1 MLSTT
6 RRAMA
11 SPASAMS
18 TTRTAAISQR
28 SRRFLGFEFS
38 DSVVSLSDSSSAG
51 SGSFN
56 AR

>member
-28 SRRFLGFEFS
+28 SRRFFGFEFS